1 MPPQL
6 SADGS
11 TALNTMQQVLGAIA
25 TAVATSLLGLGQA
38 SYYAAGGTSA
48 AEAFTA
54 GSHWGFAFTFVLAVC
69 GLLVAFMLKQRAEKT
84 DVVPEMELHEMKA
97 CAPAR
102 PAGER

>member
-1 MPPQL
+1 MY
-6 SADGS
+6 SAFNLRKKFYV
-11 TALNTMQQVLGAIA
+11 T
-25 TAVATSLLGLGQA
+25 LGQA

-48 AEAFTA
+48 AETFTV

-84 DVVPEMELHEMKA
+84 DAVPEMELHEMKA
-97 CAPAR
+97 CAPAQ